1 MKKMQSCDDCGFLQ
15 ERSGRCESCDSISL
29 KSIDVHDNEVL
40 KQEQMLNS
48 FVEEG
53 GDPVP
58 SQFKDAESLDFLGVN
73 ISKEDSPILFDW
85 ALKNAATL
93 EAHIIGVLE
102 KYYENDPKQIY
113 MVIINS
119 EDDLAG
125 KSEKDRQKWIDSL
138 LVY

>member
-15 ERSGRCESCDSISL
+15 EKGGRCESCDSMSL

-58 SQFKDAESLDFLGVN
+58 SQFIDAEVLDFLGVN
-73 ISKEDSPILFDW
+73 ISKEDNPILFGW

-93 EAHIIGVLE
+93 EAQINEVLE
-102 KYYENDPKQIY
+102 KQYKNDPKQIF
-113 MVIINS
+113 MVIVNM
-119 EDDLAG
+119 EDDLAS
-125 KSEKDRQKWIDSL
+125 KSEEERQKWIDSL

>member
-15 ERSGRCESCDSISL
+15 ENKGRCESCDSMSL
-29 KSIDVHDNEVL
+29 KTIDVHDNEIL

-53 GDPVP
+53 GEPVP
-58 SQFKDAESLDFLGVN
+58 SQFKDAEVLDFLGVN

-93 EAHIIGVLE
+93 EAHINEVLE
-102 KYYENDPKQIY
+102 KQYKNDPKQIF
-113 MVIINS
+113 MVIVNT
-119 EDDLAG
+119 EDDLAS
-125 KSEKDRQKWIDSL
+125 KTEEERQKWIDSL
-138 LVY
+138 QVY